1 MNIKSLIL
9 IMVIIIILVALKGL
23 FPAIGI
29 GCALCYLIGKYE
41 KKD

>member
-1 MNIKSLIL
+1 
-9 IMVIIIILVALKGL
+9 MVIIIILVILKGLFPL